1 MNFLAKLKESVLSV
15 LPIAILIII
24 LGLTIGDFSAN
35 IAVKFSIGCVFVIL
49 GMTLFSLGADMAMM
63 PIGNLVGSR
72 VTKSRNVWLI
82 AIISLVIGVIIT
94 IAEPDL
100 LVLATRLDPAINK
113 WVLIVVV
120 AIGVGLFLAL
130 AMLRIV
136 FKWKLKYLLLGFYTI
151 AFILAIFVDENFF
164 PLAFDSGGI
173 TTGPMTVPFIMAL
186 GLGVTAMNGSS
197 DTDDS
202 FGLVALCSIGPII
215 MVLILGLIQDV
226 STVTVEI
233 AEVSQSGWFMP
244 FLKGLP
250 EQLKNVAIALG
261 PICVFFIIFRFVA
274 LKDQSRSEFVRII
287 IGILYT
293 YVGLVIFLTG
303 VEVGFQPAGS
313 LLGQAIGEY
322 NKWLLI
328 PIGAVVAFLIIAAEP
343 AVHILVKQVDE
354 VSGGTI
360 KKSLLMFTLMIGVS
374 IFAGLAML
382 RVATGVSLWYFLVPG
397 YAISMILM
405 FFVPKSFT
413 AIAFDSGGVAS
424 GPMTATFLLPFAMG
438 ACSAI
443 GGNVLTDAFG
453 LVAMVAFAP
462 IPSIQLLG
470 LIAKIKQKKAG
481 VTEKEDEPAIV
492 PDDVDEDVVEFDENT
507 DVAEIAD
514 NDTTENDYENEV
526 IEF

>member
-15 LPIAILIII
+15 LPIAILIIV
-24 LGLTIGDFSAN
+24 LGLTIGGFSAN
-35 IAVKFSIGCVFVIL
+35 IAVKFAIGCVFVIL

-82 AIISLVIGVIIT
+82 AIISLIIGIIIT

-100 LVLATRLDPAINK
+100 LVLAARLDPAINK
-113 WVLIVVV
+113 WVLVVVV
-120 AIGVGLFLAL
+120 AVGVGLFLAL

-136 FKWKLKYLLLGFYTI
+136 FKWKLKWLLLGFYTI
-151 AFILAIFVDENFF
+151 AFVLAIFVDENFF

-186 GLGVTAMNGSS
+186 GLGVTAMNGNC

-226 STVTVEI
+226 SSVTVEI
-233 AEVSQSGWFMP
+233 AEISESGWFMP

-261 PICVFFIIFRFVA
+261 PICVFFVIFRFVA
-274 LKDQSRSEFVRII
+274 LKDQSKSEFLRIL

-303 VEVGFQPAGS
+303 VEIGFQPAGS
-313 LLGQAIGEY
+313 HLGQAIGEY

-343 AVHILVKQVDE
+343 AVHILVKQVEE

-360 KKSLLMFTLMIGVS
+360 KKSMLLITLMIGVS
-374 IFAGLAML
+374 VFAALAML
-382 RVATGVSLWYFLVPG
+382 RVATGISLWYFLVPG
-397 YAISMILM
+397 YAISMVLM

-443 GGNVLTDAFG
+443 GGNILTDAFG

-470 LIAKIKQKKAG
+470 LIARIKQKKAG
-481 VTEKEDEPAIV
+481 VTEKENEPAVI
-492 PDDVDEDVVEFDENT
+492 PEDVDENIVEFDQQVDENNN
-507 DVAEIAD
+507 AEET
-514 NDTTENDYENEV
+514 NDDYENEV